1 MAFSFPGEMNLFT
14 QVPFSDARKLIDYE
28 SKLIF
33 IGRCSTEEIGG
44 WLNDLKFMSYV
55 NPFGITYNPFCIA
68 DQITDSLEKREL
80 NEEHILESNGSF
92 FHPDFHSSLNKSSTQ
107 EFLNDANGK
116 RRLLQKELKSA
127 DFLFLT
133 FGTSIAF
140 EWHKT
145 KKVVN
150 NCHRLPSAD
159 FSKVMLSE
167 ERMTAKMA
175 AAIEKIKSVNP
186 HIEIILTVSPI
197 RHLRHG
203 AVQNQRSKAR
213 LIKLCENLE
222 AAFPNCTYLPIYE
235 LVMDE
240 LRDYRFYR
248 QDDLIHLNMGGL
260 AVIKDRFMT
269 SMIDSM
275 CFTNLRKIEKW
286 RKAIS
291 HRIQNQ
297 KSEEAK
303 KFKLELMKLTEE
315 LNAEFPGR
323 FSEELSRLKSS

>member
-1 MAFSFPGEMNLFT
+1 MAFAFLGEMNLFT
-14 QVPFSDARKLIDYE
+14 QVPFADGRKLIDYE
-28 SKLIF
+28 SKFVF
-33 IGRCSTEEIGG
+33 IESCFTEEIGG
-44 WLNDLKFMSYV
+44 WLNDLKFTSHI
-55 NPFGITYNPFCIA
+55 NPFGITYNPLSIA
-68 DQITDSLEKREL
+68 GQIMDSLGEREL
-80 NEEHILESNGSF
+80 NEDHIQEKDGSF
-92 FHPDFHSSLNKSSTQ
+92 FHPDFHSSLNKSST
-107 EFLNDANGK
+107 EELLNTANGK

-127 DFLFLT
+127 NFLFLT

-175 AAIEKIKSVNP
+175 AAIEKIKSFNP
-186 HIEIILTVSPI
+186 HVEIILTVSPI

-269 SMIDSM
+269 SMIDSV
-275 CFTNLRKIEKW
+275 CFTNLRIIEKW

-291 HRIQNQ
+291 QHIQNQ

-303 KFKLELMKLTEE
+303 KFKLELIKLTEE

-323 FSEELSRLKSS
+323 FFEELSRLKSS